1 MSKQVRLPDGTVITD
16 CFSDPQST
24 AVVVPTSDQPER
36 LSLGQSRVPDVL
48 ECLANLSSDEVFTPP
63 RIANEM
69 LDLLPT
75 EVWTDPTLR
84 WLDPGCKSGVFLREA
99 ARRLMVGLSEVIPD
113 PDERRRHIFTEM
125 LHGYAIT
132 ELTAMISRRTLYY
145 TKDATSEEHA
155 VVVMPTP
162 GGNIRFERGQHT
174 FAGGACSV
182 CGAGEGLERGEAREN
197 YAYAFI
203 HQRADAEDM
212 KFDVVIGNPP
222 YHLDGGNGA
231 RPTQIYHLFVEA
243 ALRMKPRYVSMII
256 PSRWTAM
263 GRELASFRSTMLD
276 GGGLREFVSY
286 PNSAECFPDV
296 DIKGGVCYFL
306 WDSSHAGKPCGV
318 VEVAGGK
325 ASHRVERALDEFDVF
340 VRSNE
345 SAAILRK
352 VSAKKEATLDE
363 VVQSRVPF
371 GIDTNFKNFKAK
383 KAPNLVKL
391 YVKGAGD
398 GKPAIGWIRRAQ
410 VTTRAELIDKYK
422 VLTPNAADGSGAYPI
437 QVTSRAFVADP
448 GSVCTDTYLVVGVFD
463 TRDDAENYAAFLSTK
478 FCRFLVSLRKITQ
491 HLNKG
496 GFAFVPKLDMT
507 VRWTDQMLYQ
517 RYGLTQDE
525 IDFIESRIKETT

>member
-1 MSKQVRLPDGTVITD
+1 MSKQARLPDGTVVTD
-16 CFSDPQST
+16 CFSDSYGPAAVAST
-24 AVVVPTSDQPER
+24 NAGSEK

-69 LDLLPT
+69 LDLLPP

-84 WLDPGCKSGVFLREA
+84 WLDPGCKSGVFLRET
-99 ARRLMVGLSEVIPD
+99 ARRLMDGLVEAIPD
-113 PDERRRHIFTEM
+113 PDVRRRHIFTEM

-145 TKDATSEEHA
+145 TKDATSEDHA
-155 VVVMPTP
+155 VVAMPTP
-162 GGNIRFERGQHT
+162 DGNIWFERGQHT
-174 FAGGACSV
+174 FLAGACSV
-182 CGAGEGLERGEAREN
+182 CGAGESLERGPTQEN

-203 HQRADAEDM
+203 HGRADAGAM

-243 ALRMKPRYVSMII
+243 ALRMEPRYVSMII

-263 GRELASFRSTMLD
+263 GRELSGFRSAMLG
-276 GGGLREFVSY
+276 GGGLREFVGY

-306 WDSSHAGKPCGV
+306 WDANHSGKPCGI

-325 ASHRVERALDEFDVF
+325 ASHRVERALGEFDIF

-345 SAAILRK
+345 SASILRK
-352 VSAKKEATLDE
+352 VASRTEATLDM

-371 GIDTNFKNFKAK
+371 GLDTNFKGYHSKKRQGDIKLFAK
-383 KAPNLVKL
+383 
-391 YVKGAGD
+391 GSGD
-398 GKPAIGWIRRAQ
+398 GKPSAVWLNRKHVSARQ
-410 VTTRAELIDKYK
+410 HLIDRFK
-422 VLTPNAADGSGAYPI
+422 VLTPKAADGSGAYPI
-437 QVTSRAFVADP
+437 QVLAPAFVAEP
-448 GSVCTDTYLVVGVFD
+448 GSACTDTYLVVGDFAS
-463 TRDDAENYAAFLSTK
+463 RAEAENLRAFLSTR

-491 HLNKG
+491 DLNRG
-496 GFAFVPKLDMT
+496 GFSFVPQLDMT

-525 IDFIESRIKETT
+525 IDFIESRIKEMS

>member
-1 MSKQVRLPDGTVITD
+1 MSRPVRLPDGTVVTD
-16 CFSDPQST
+16 CFSGPQIATPS
-24 AVVVPTSDQPER
+24 AATSEGNER
-36 LSLGQSRVPDVL
+36 LALGQSRVPDVL

-69 LDLLPT
+69 LDLLPA

-99 ARRLMVGLSEVIPD
+99 ARRLMVGLTTAIPD
-113 PDERRRHIFTEM
+113 EDARRRHIFTEM

-132 ELTAMISRRTLYY
+132 ELTAMTSRRSLYY
-145 TKDATSEEHA
+145 TKDATSEERS
-155 VVVMPTP
+155 VVIMHTP
-162 GGNIRFERGQHT
+162 EGNIRFDRGHHN
-174 FAGGACSV
+174 FSGDSCSV
-182 CGAGEGLERGEAREN
+182 CGAGESLERGEEREN
-197 YAYAFI
+197 YAYTFI
-203 HQRADAEDM
+203 HRRADAEDM

-231 RPTQIYHLFVEA
+231 RPTQIYHLFVES

-256 PSRWTAM
+256 PSRWAAM
-263 GRELASFRSTMLD
+263 GRELASFRSTMLE
-276 GGGLREFVSY
+276 GGRLREFVSY

-306 WDSSHAGKPCGV
+306 WDSNHAGKPCGV

-325 ASHRVERALDEFDVF
+325 ASQRVERALDEFAIF

-345 SAAILRK
+345 SAEILRK
-352 VSAKKEATLDE
+352 VFSKKEATLDE

-398 GKPAIGWIRRAQ
+398 GKPDIGWIHRAQ
-410 VTTRAELIDKYK
+410 VTARVNLVDKHK
-422 VLTPNAADGSGAYPI
+422 VLTPKAADGSGSYPI
-437 QVTSRAFVADP
+437 QVLSPAFLGEP
-448 GSVCTDTYLVVGVFD
+448 GSACSDTYLVVGAYD
-463 TRDDAENYAAFLSTK
+463 TKAEAENLQSFLATR

-491 HLNKG
+491 DLNKG

-525 IDFIESRIKETT
+525 IDFIESRIREMT